1 MRLRELQLKDAPFML
16 EWMHDSNVTEK
27 LKTRFETKTL
37 DDCRSFIRDS
47 ADSTK
52 NLHLAIVN
60 DEDEYMGTVSL
71 KNLEAEQAEFAI
83 TVRSCAMGKKYSQY
97 GMKEIIRKG
106 FEELKLQRI
115 YWCVSP
121 LNERAIRFY
130 DKNGYHRIGVREL
143 SVPAGQ
149 YTDQETAWYIWYLET
164 APVVS

>member
-1 MRLRELQLKDAPFML
+1 MKLRELQLKDAPFML

-27 LKTRFETKTL
+27 LKTRFGTKTL

-47 ADSTK
+47 ADGTK

-71 KNLEAEQAEFAI
+71 KNLEADQAEFAI

-130 DKNGYHRIGVREL
+130 DKNGYHRINVGEL

-149 YTDQETAWYIWYLET
+149 YTEQEMAWYIWYAEES
-164 APVVS
+164 PVLS

>member
-1 MRLRELQLKDAPFML
+1 ML

-27 LKTRFETKTL
+27 LKTRFGTKTL

-47 ADSTK
+47 ADGTK

-71 KNLEAEQAEFAI
+71 KNLEADQAEFAI
-83 TVRSCAMGKKYSQY
+83 TVRSCAMGKKYSRY

-130 DKNGYHRIGVREL
+130 DKNGYHRIDVREL

-149 YTDQETAWYIWYLET
+149 YTEQETAWYIWYAEES
-164 APVVS
+164 PVLS

>member
-1 MRLRELQLKDAPFML
+1 ML

-27 LKTRFETKTL
+27 LKTRFGTKTL

-47 ADSTK
+47 ADGTK

-71 KNLEAEQAEFAI
+71 KNLEADQAEFAI

-121 LNERAIRFY
+121 LNESAIRFY
-130 DKNGYHRIGVREL
+130 DKNGYHRIDVREL

-149 YTDQETAWYIWYLET
+149 YTEQETAWYIWYAEES
-164 APVVS
+164 PVLS

>member
-1 MRLRELQLKDAPFML
+1 MKLRKLQLKDAPFML

-27 LKTRFETKTL
+27 LKTRFGTKTL
-37 DDCRSFIRDS
+37 DDCRAFIRDS

-71 KNLEAEQAEFAI
+71 KNLEADQAEFAI

-97 GMKEIIRKG
+97 GMKEIIRKA
-106 FEELKLQRI
+106 FEELKLRRV

-130 DKNGYHRIGVREL
+130 DKNGYHRIDVREL

-149 YTDQETAWYIWYLET
+149 YTEQEMAWYIWYLET

>member
-27 LKTRFETKTL
+27 LKTRFGTKTL

-149 YTDQETAWYIWYLET
+149 YTDQETAWYIWYLEI

>member
-1 MRLRELQLKDAPFML
+1 MKLRELQLKDAPFML

-27 LKTRFETKTL
+27 LKTRFGTKTL

-47 ADSTK
+47 ADGTK

-71 KNLEAEQAEFAI
+71 KNLEADQAEFAI

-130 DKNGYHRIGVREL
+130 DKNGYHRINVGEL

-149 YTDQETAWYIWYLET
+149 YTEQEMAWYIWYAEESS
-164 APVVS
+164 VVS